1 MSNSKFKNEK
11 IRNRLFDNNKYLCM
25 IFDKTL
31 EFDIHINEKA
41 ALTR

>member
-11 IRNRLFDNNKYLCM
+11 IRNRLFDNKKDVCM

-31 EFDIHINEKA
+31 ECDIHINAKA
-41 ALTR
+41 ALTW